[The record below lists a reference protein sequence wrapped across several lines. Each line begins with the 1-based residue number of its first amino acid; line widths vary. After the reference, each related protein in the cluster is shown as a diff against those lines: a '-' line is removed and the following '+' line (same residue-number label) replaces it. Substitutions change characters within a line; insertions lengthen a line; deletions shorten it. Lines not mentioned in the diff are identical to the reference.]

1 MALRIKGQVCSWLT
15 QALFVKGAGVG
26 LSVMQGF
33 LPLEVG
39 KKVLYL
45 IVAHLSKGLEIQ
57 KLFLPHD
64 SNF

>member
-1 MALRIKGQVCSWLT
+1 MPGC
-15 QALFVKGAGVG
+15 G
-26 LSVMQGF
+26 LSAMQGF

-39 KKVLYL
+39 KKVHCL

-64 SNF
+64 SSF